1 MLKAIKIRLY
11 PTDIQAAYINRQ
23 LGCCRFVYNSV
34 LAWRKELY
42 ETERR
47 TPSSSEISAFYL
59 NLRNTHLFLREVHS
73 KPQRQA
79 LMDLDKAYANFF
91 RGLKNGQHVGFP
103 KFKSKKEYN
112 DSCRF
117 PVDAFRGVKG
127 NRISFT
133 RELSDIH
140 FKCSRR
146 DEKYLNKWQKNVRS
160 STLRKTPSGRY
171 YASILINCTDQEPK
185 HVRTI
190 SPEKLKTKAVGVD
203 MGIKSFAVTSD
214 GEVFDGLSF
223 KGLERQICKYQR
235 QLSKTESDSK
245 RHHRIRTQLA
255 KKHEKVKNI
264 RNEYHHKMVNA
275 LLKEYDLVCVESLNV
290 SGMLK
295 NHKLAKSIQSQGWS
309 HFFSVLKYKSAWQG
323 KEVCEVGRFYAS
335 SKQCHEC
342 GYKNSG
348 LTLSDRVWVCPH
360 CGAVVDR
367 DLNAARNILDEGVRL
382 YNEKIG

>member
-11 PTDIQAAYINRQ
+11 PTDTQASYINRQ

-42 ETERR
+42 ETQHR

-59 NLRNTHLFLREVHS
+59 NLRNTYLFLREVHS

-79 LMDLDKAYANFF
+79 LIDLDKAYANFF

-127 NRISFT
+127 NLISFT

-160 STLRKTPSGRY
+160 STLRKTASGRY
-171 YASILINCTDQEPK
+171 YASILIDCIDQEPK

-190 SPEKLKTKAVGVD
+190 SPEELKTKAVGVD

-214 GEVFDGLSF
+214 GEVFDGLRF
-223 KGLERQICKYQR
+223 KALERQIRKYQR
-235 QLSKTESDSK
+235 QLSKTENDSK
-245 RHHRIRTQLA
+245 RHHRIRIKLA

-264 RNEYHHKMVNA
+264 RNEYHHKVANA
-275 LLKEYDLVCVESLNV
+275 LLNEYDLVCVESLNV

-309 HFFSVLKYKSAWQG
+309 HFFAVLKYKSAWQG

-348 LTLSDRVWVCPH
+348 LTLSDRVWICPH

-367 DLNAARNILDEGVRL
+367 DLNAAMNILDEGVRL
-382 YNEKIG
+382 YKEKIG

>member
-59 NLRNTHLFLREVHS
+59 NLRNTYLFLREVHS

-103 KFKSKKEYN
+103 NFKSKKEYN

-203 MGIKSFAVTSD
+203 MGIIDETKADILNLLLIAGQKNYLQNLNEMDNMTPQ
-214 GEVFDGLSF
+214 EIE
-223 KGLERQICKYQR
+223 KQR
-235 QLSKTESDSK
+235 AT
-245 RHHRIRTQLA
+245 T
-255 KKHEKVKNI
+255 I
-264 RNEYHHKMVNA
+264 RN
-275 LLKEYDLVCVESLNV
+275 
-290 SGMLK
+290 
-295 NHKLAKSIQSQGWS
+295 IFSQ
-309 HFFSVLKYKSAWQG
+309 LQ
-323 KEVCEVGRFYAS
+323 
-335 SKQCHEC
+335 
-342 GYKNSG
+342 N
-348 LTLSDRVWVCPH
+348 TPTP
-360 CGAVVDR
+360 
-367 DLNAARNILDEGVRL
+367 
-382 YNEKIG
+382 